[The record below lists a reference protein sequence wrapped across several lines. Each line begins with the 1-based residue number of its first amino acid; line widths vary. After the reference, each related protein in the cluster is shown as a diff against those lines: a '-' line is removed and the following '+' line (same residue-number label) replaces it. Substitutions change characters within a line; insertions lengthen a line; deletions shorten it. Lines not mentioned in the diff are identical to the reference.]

1 MCPEEA
7 GGSEKSGRLL
17 YLGGRESY
25 AHTNITTTDFTHTDT
40 DTHTIDMIHCRR
52 ERQRERARER
62 GGERKETGCEI
73 NRVIGNMR
81 DHERS
86 PIVLGRDKTTDQI
99 GSSF

>member
-40 DTHTIDMIHCRR
+40 DTHTNDMIHCRR
-52 ERQRERARER
+52 ERQREKREKESERER
-62 GGERKETGCEI
+62 GGERK
-73 NRVIGNMR
+73 RLDVR
-81 DHERS
+81 
-86 PIVLGRDKTTDQI
+86 
-99 GSSF
+99 